1 MVKLNTGSKNPNLVY
16 KAKKYFI
23 LNFGAV
29 IIFAV
34 LYWLSDVFETKYPK
48 FSKKYLGVTDKLSD
62 DWNSAN
68 SFVYYL
74 RYSLVTQTTV
84 GYGGIVS
91 KKGRLIHFNDLDY
104 PFQILNILQL
114 MSIFLIPIVSLLI

>member
-1 MVKLNTGSKNPNLVY
+1 MVKINTDTNNKNLLY
-16 KAKKYFI
+16 KSQKYFI
-23 LNFGAV
+23 LHFGAV
-29 IIFAV
+29 FVFAF
-34 LYWLSDVFETKYPK
+34 LYWFSDVFETKYPG
-48 FSKKYLGVTDKLSD
+48 FSKKYLGVTDKLSE

-91 KKGRLIHFNDLDY
+91 KEGKLIHFNDLDY